1 MAGVLANGVAV
12 VLGELETESWL
23 PASEL
28 DNDGGFEIVGSLLG
42 AATVV
47 VVVVVGMGVA
57 MRGTLEAA
65 GAAEVGVSG
74 TGGGWKG

>member
-28 DNDGGFEIVGSLLG
+28 DNDGGFEIAGSLLG
-42 AATVV
+42 ATV

-57 MRGTLEAA
+57 MRGTLGAA

>member
-1 MAGVLANGVAV
+1 MAGVLADGVAV

-65 GAAEVGVSG
+65 EVGVSG

>member
-42 AATVV
+42 ATTVV
-47 VVVVVGMGVA
+47 VLVVGMGVA

>member
-42 AATVV
+42 ATTVV
-47 VVVVVGMGVA
+47 VLVVGMGVA

-65 GAAEVGVSG
+65 EVGVSG